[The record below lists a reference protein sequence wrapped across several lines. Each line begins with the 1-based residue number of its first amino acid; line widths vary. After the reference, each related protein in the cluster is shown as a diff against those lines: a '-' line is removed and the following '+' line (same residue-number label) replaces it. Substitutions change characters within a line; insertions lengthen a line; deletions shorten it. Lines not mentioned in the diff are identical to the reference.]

1 MAPDGQAKSEE
12 QACCRMMKSQC
23 GQMEMPV
30 SHDCCKK
37 APAGEQ
43 AIVLK
48 SDKPVFHPGLFALI
62 CVSYWNLLPPHNA
75 IVGSVPRPEH
85 SPPEAP
91 PSAITILRI

>member
-1 MAPDGQAKSEE
+1 
-12 QACCRMMKSQC
+12 MKSQC
-23 GQMEMPV
+23 GQMEMPA

-48 SDKPVFHPGLFALI
+48 SNKPVFHPGLFALI
-62 CVSYWNLLPPHNA
+62 AVSYWNLLPPRDA
-75 IVGSVPRPEH
+75 MVGSVQRLEP